1 MAQVL
6 LFTGA
11 LVFFVFGANHGI
23 LTLRDLSLPRTF
35 TPTDESVR
43 RAMQKSRL
51 AINPRT
57 NLWDAW
63 LGFNLSH
70 SLGLVLFGGG
80 LIVAAWRHFPVFA
93 QSPLMQV
100 TALVVA
106 AAYLILSVRFW
117 FWVPAIGVGVGLACF
132 LTAAFLLYAT

>member
-11 LVFFVFGANHGI
+11 VIFFVFGAYHGI
-23 LTLRDLSLPRTF
+23 FTLRDLPLPRTF
-35 TPTDESVR
+35 TPTDEGVR
-43 RAMQKSRL
+43 RAMQRSRVAL
-51 AINPRT
+51 DPRI

-80 LIVAAWRHFPVFA
+80 LITVAWLHFPLFA
-93 QSPLMQV
+93 RSPSMQV
-100 TALVVA
+100 AALVVS
-106 AAYLILSVRFW
+106 AAYLILSARFW
-117 FWVPAIGVGVGLACF
+117 FRVPAIGTGLGLACF
-132 LTAAFLLYAT
+132 LTSIFLLHAA

>member
-11 LVFFVFGANHGI
+11 LIFFVFGAYHGI
-23 LTLRDLSLPRTF
+23 LTLRDLSLPRAF

-43 RAMQKSRL
+43 RAMQESRVAL
-51 AINPRT
+51 NPRV
-57 NLWDAW
+57 NLWEAW

-80 LIVAAWRHFPVFA
+80 LITIAWLHFPVFA
-93 QSPLMQV
+93 QSPSMQV

-106 AAYLILSVRFW
+106 AAYLILSVRF
-117 FWVPAIGVGVGLACF
+117 FFRGPAIGTGIGLACF
-132 LTAAFLLYAT
+132 LTSAFLLHAA

>member
-11 LVFFVFGANHGI
+11 LIFFVFGANHGI

-43 RAMQKSRL
+43 HAMQESRL
-51 AINPRT
+51 ALNPHT
-57 NLWDAW
+57 NVWDTW
-63 LGFNLSH
+63 LGLHLSH

-80 LIVAAWRHFPVFA
+80 LITIAWLHFPVFA

-117 FWVPAIGVGVGLACF
+117 FRVPAIGAGIGLACF
-132 LTAAFLLYAT
+132 LVSAFLLHAA